1 MCEGV
6 NNRLTTCTENNWI
19 NTDDSWTVLHVNTG
33 IKWIT
38 KKKTADPKS
47 RGTKWK
53 TLNKSQTRTSGLHM
67 EVKQARSRK
76 GTDTHY
82 ELLLDDTDIDVAGI
96 RGYSGRPLAW
106 TETAQARVLVLQREF
121 PNSQCLSLKKVIV
134 KMPASTQRRWGR
146 QMEIKSDKNNER
158 D

>member
-1 MCEGV
+1 MCGGV
-6 NNRLTTCTENNWI
+6 NIRLTACTENWI

-33 IKWIT
+33 T
-38 KKKTADPKS
+38 KKTTCTADPKS
-47 RGTKWK
+47 RGTTWK

-67 EVKQARSRK
+67 EEKQARSRK
-76 GTDTHY
+76 EQGDRHSLRTSPWRH
-82 ELLLDDTDIDVAGI
+82 GHW
-96 RGYSGRPLAW
+96 RSGYSLEGRPLAW

-146 QMEIKSDKNNER
+146 QIEIKTDKNNER

>member
-1 MCEGV
+1 MRGGV
-6 NNRLTTCTENNWI
+6 NNRLTACTENNWI

-33 IKWIT
+33 IKWT
-38 KKKTADPKS
+38 KKTADPKS

-67 EVKQARSRK
+67 EEKQARSRK

-106 TETAQARVLVLQREF
+106 TETAWARVLVLQREF